1 MKSKRGATRSP
12 STRVESTGAS
22 GASSPSLHGIEIS
35 NSQRDHIGNS
45 NTIIINVGGSD
56 SDASWATS
64 AINKSNTPESA
75 GGSSYVSTSSTSD
88 REQSSTPE
96 ASSVSTDSGL
106 GKSDAS
112 FEVDEIDF
120 CPLSSQ
126 PDHYA
131 DAGQFPPTEE
141 NTVEEEPSNSIFQRH
156 MYLEKHGFPLWI
168 PQPNLRL
175 SRSYRRR
182 GAIGDVGIFTAGGG
196 FDFLFNICLPAG
208 HPSNPDQLP
217 EGFCRLELKPADV
230 CEFHANSSHSY
241 IASSSVKKQGT
252 TFQCSDSDGALLV
265 MPQGTHDEDL
275 RNVSRFRDY
284 TSLHAESWYQY
295 ANGPCGREIGNAELH
310 LVTGCDKKTLWGI
323 AAYC

>member
-1 MKSKRGATRSP
+1 VGDLSDKQEQHA
-12 STRVESTGAS
+12 RVGWRFVLCQHFIHLGSRTKLYTGSVECVHRFRHVFFIES
-22 GASSPSLHGIEIS
+22 L
-35 NSQRDHIGNS
+35 
-45 NTIIINVGGSD
+45 GSVLTLWL
-56 SDASWATS
+56 S
-64 AINKSNTPESA
+64 
-75 GGSSYVSTSSTSD
+75 
-88 REQSSTPE
+88 R
-96 ASSVSTDSGL
+96 SGL

-241 IASSSVKKQGT
+241 IASSSVKKQG
-252 TFQCSDSDGALLV
+252 
-265 MPQGTHDEDL
+265 
-275 RNVSRFRDY
+275 
-284 TSLHAESWYQY
+284 
-295 ANGPCGREIGNAELH
+295 
-310 LVTGCDKKTLWGI
+310 
-323 AAYC
+323 